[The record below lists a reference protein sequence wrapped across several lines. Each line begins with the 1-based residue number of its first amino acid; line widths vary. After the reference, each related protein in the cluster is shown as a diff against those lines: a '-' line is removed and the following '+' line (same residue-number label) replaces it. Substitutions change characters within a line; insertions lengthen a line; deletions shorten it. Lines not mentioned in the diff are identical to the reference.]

1 MSADIRII
9 KQDRDSALEKML
21 DELGSLKSSL
31 ASYQKQ
37 IRRELNDGVDEMHR
51 RDNSCEWI
59 KCHYERFMEARIE
72 FLEKKAYLLAYEDTK
87 MDKETI
93 EAGRD
98 VMAEAEISALGDGNR
113 EVAKAVNILDN
124 YIERTENNA

>member
-1 MSADIRII
+1 MPDIKII
-9 KQDRDSALEKML
+9 KQDKDSAGNKML
-21 DELGSLKSSL
+21 DELSSMKRSLED
-31 ASYQKQ
+31 YQKL
-37 IRRELNDGVDEMHR
+37 IRRELNDGVDLAHR
-51 RDNSCEWI
+51 RDSCDWI
-59 KCHYERFMEARIE
+59 KCHYQRFMEARIE

-113 EVAKAVNILDN
+113 EVVKAVNILDN
-124 YIERTENNA
+124 YIERRENNG